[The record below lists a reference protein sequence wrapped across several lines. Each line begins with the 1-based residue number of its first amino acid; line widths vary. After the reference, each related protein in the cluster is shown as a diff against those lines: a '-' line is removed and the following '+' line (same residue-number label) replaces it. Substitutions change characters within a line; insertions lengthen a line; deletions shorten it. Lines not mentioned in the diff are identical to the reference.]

1 MTQNEH
7 LQRAF
12 AHFDRDGSGD
22 ITADEIMEAL
32 KGQGVSQSEADELLA
47 EWDANRDGV
56 IRRVI
61 LLHVPRTAPRLCTP

>member
-1 MTQNEH
+1 VACHDRLTQNEH

-12 AHFDRDGSGD
+12 AHFDRDNSGD
-22 ITADEIMEAL
+22 ISADEIMEAL

-56 IRRVI
+56 IRCAAVLRE
-61 LLHVPRTAPRLCTP
+61 P